1 MLKMRLNGMHF
12 SFSTGV
18 LCFSPLCVFNIFI
31 YYICVE
37 YVCSMGCISVS
48 ELECFAQSLR
58 TLLKVWAYTKGGEE
72 CINIHTELCCPYGS
86 DSPGREFWPKCGPFL
101 KKVEPLSVKG
111 GSGPGKRSQNRGDSL
126 SKR

>member
-1 MLKMRLNGMHF
+1 MGQQRRGGGGSREELD
-12 SFSTGV
+12 SGV
-18 LCFSPLCVFNIFI
+18 GSMQLLTQSEKQSPKIPLLLQLCLQNVFNSVTLAGLRALLRIF
-31 YYICVE
+31 
-37 YVCSMGCISVS
+37 
-48 ELECFAQSLR
+48 
-58 TLLKVWAYTKGGEE
+58 
-72 CINIHTELCCPYGS
+72 GS